1 MTHGMLLGK
10 FLPPTQGHAYLVDF
24 ARASCDKLTVLVCTL
39 PDEPI
44 PGAQRAAWMRE
55 MFPRCDIVHYAE
67 VVPQTPEEHPRFWD
81 IWRRLIRAS
90 VPGPIHRVFA
100 SEAYGERL
108 AAELGAEFVPV
119 DLYRRAVPVSARAIR
134 ADPMAHWRFI
144 PPVVRPY
151 YLRRVRVVGPESTG
165 KSTLT
170 AELAAHFGT
179 CFAEEYAR
187 PLLEPKGG
195 RCDLDDIPRIARGQR
210 ASEDALA
217 RQANRVLFCDT
228 DLTTTVIWSEL
239 LFGECPDW
247 IRAEA
252 DAHRYDLTLLLDV
265 DVPWVDDNQR
275 HFPERRREL
284 FDRFKA
290 AFSAQ
295 PGELV
300 TLSGDF
306 DARRAQAIAAVEGM
320 LRRPVRAA

>member
-1 MTHGMLLGK
+1 LTHGMLLGK

-24 ARASCDKLTVLVCTL
+24 ARACCDKLTVLVCTL

-44 PGAQRAAWMRE
+44 PGALRAAWMRE
-55 MFPRCDIVHYAE
+55 MFPRCEIVHYAE
-67 VVPQTPEEHPRFWD
+67 IVPQTPEEHPRFWE
-81 IWRRLIRAS
+81 IWRRLIRGA

-100 SEAYGERL
+100 SEPYGDRL

-119 DLYRRAVPVSARAIR
+119 DVYRRAVPVSARAVR

-151 YLRRVRVVGPESTG
+151 FLRRVRIVGPESTG

-170 AELAAHFGT
+170 AELAARFNT

-187 PLLEPKGG
+187 PLLEPKAG
-195 RCDLDDIPRIARGQR
+195 RCALEDIPRIARGQR
-210 ASEDALA
+210 ASEEALA

-252 DAHRYDLTLLLDV
+252 AARRYDLTLLLDV

-284 FDRFKA
+284 FERFEA

-295 PGELV
+295 PGALV

-306 DARRAQAIAAVEGM
+306 DARRAQAVAAVEAL
-320 LRRPVRAA
+320 LRRPITAA

>member
-44 PGAQRAAWMRE
+44 PGDLRAAWMRE
-55 MFPRCDIVHYAE
+55 MFPRCEIVHHDA
-67 VVPQTPEEHPRFWD
+67 VVPQTPDDHPRFWD

-90 VPGPIHRVFA
+90 VPTPIHRVFA
-100 SEAYGERL
+100 SEPYGERL

-165 KSTLT
+165 KSTLA

-179 CFAEEYAR
+179 CVAEEYAR

-210 ASEDALA
+210 ASEEALA

-239 LFGECPDW
+239 LFGGCPEW

-252 DAHRYDLTLLLDV
+252 DQHSYDLTLLLDV

-290 AFSAQ
+290 VFSAQ

-300 TLSGDF
+300 VLSGDF
-306 DARRAQAIAAVEGM
+306 DARRAQAVAAVEALM
-320 LRRPVRAA
+320 RRPVRVG